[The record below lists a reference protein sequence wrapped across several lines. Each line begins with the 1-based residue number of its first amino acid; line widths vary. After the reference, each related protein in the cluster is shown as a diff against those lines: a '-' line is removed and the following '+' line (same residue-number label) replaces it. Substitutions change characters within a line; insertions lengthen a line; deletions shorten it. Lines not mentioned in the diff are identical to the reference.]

1 MADRQQSFVL
11 LYIGI
16 DEAGYG
22 PMLGPLCVGVAAV
35 RLERWTPEAGVPD
48 IWAHLKAAVCKS
60 PRDSKGRLAVAD
72 SKKLCKPMAQG
83 AGRLAEAERSV
94 LGFVQAMTG
103 AMPRSDHDLF
113 EALVVAPG
121 SLDWY
126 AGDPTPCP
134 AHADAAEAAIAANAL
149 GIALKHAGVGVD
161 LLRVART
168 DEARFNAM
176 VAGGRSK
183 ANTTLAAIAEH
194 APHIL
199 RLIENAIDEQGEVH
213 TRIVLDRQGGRTRY
227 EAALSH
233 VFGRP
238 LRTLAEAAEA
248 STYEF
253 TDLPNARIRVQAKAE
268 DEHFPV
274 ALASMQAK
282 LVRELSME
290 RFNAFW
296 SQRREGVKPTAGYTT
311 DARRWLADMGGAL
324 SDQERRSLIRLA

>member
-1 MADRQQSFVL
+1 ML

-22 PMLGPLCVGVAAV
+22 PMLGPLCVGVAAM
-35 RLERWTPEAGVPD
+35 RLERWKPDDGVPD
-48 IWAHLKAAVCKS
+48 LWSHLKAAVCKS
-60 PRDSKGRLAVAD
+60 PRDSKARLAVAD
-72 SKKLCKPMAQG
+72 SKKLCKPMAHG

-103 AMPRSDHDLF
+103 AMPRSDRDLF
-113 EALVVAPG
+113 EALAVTPG

-126 AGDPTPCP
+126 AGEPTPCP

-149 GIALKHAGVGVD
+149 CVTLKHAGVGVD

-183 ANTTLAAIAEH
+183 ANTTLSAIAEH
-194 APHIL
+194 APHIIK
-199 RLIENAIDEQGEVH
+199 LIENAIDENGRGASEVH
-213 TRIVLDRQGGRTRY
+213 TRIVIDRQGGRTRY

-253 TDLPNARIRVQAKAE
+253 ADLPNARIRVQAKAE
-268 DEHFPV
+268 DGHFPV

-296 SQRREGVKPTAGYTT
+296 SQRRAGVKPTAGYTT
-311 DARRWLADMGGAL
+311 DARRWLADMDGAL
-324 SDQERRSLIRLA
+324 SDQELRSLIRLA

>member
-1 MADRQQSFVL
+1 ML

-22 PMLGPLCVGVAAV
+22 PMLGPLCVGVAGL
-35 RLERWTPEAGVPD
+35 RLERWTPDDGVPD
-48 IWAHLKAAVCKS
+48 LWQLLKAAVCTS
-60 PRDSKGRLAVAD
+60 PRDAKARLAVAD

-94 LGFVQAMTG
+94 LGFVHASTG
-103 AMPRSDHDLF
+103 AMPRNDHELF
-113 EALVVAPG
+113 GALAVPPG
-121 SLDWY
+121 SLTWY
-126 AGDPTPCP
+126 AGEPTPCP

-149 GIALKHAGVGVD
+149 SVALQHAGVSID
-161 LLRVART
+161 LLRVARV
-168 DEARFNAM
+168 DEASFNAM

-183 ANTTLAAIAEH
+183 ANTTLAAITDH

-199 RLIENAIDEQGEVH
+199 KLIENAIDEHGEVH
-213 TRIVLDRQGGRTRY
+213 TRIVIDRQGGRTRY
-227 EAALSH
+227 EAALSR

-248 STYEF
+248 STYELA
-253 TDLPNARIRVQAKAE
+253 DLPNARIRVQAKAE

-290 RFNAFW
+290 RFNAYW
-296 SQRREGVKPTAGYTT
+296 GHRRAGVKPTAGYTT
-311 DARRWLADMGGAL
+311 DARRWLADMDGAL
-324 SDQERRSLIRLA
+324 SQQERRSLIRLA

>member
-1 MADRQQSFVL
+1 VL

-35 RLERWTPEAGVPD
+35 RVQNWQPQEQAPNVWSLLRR
-48 IWAHLKAAVCKS
+48 AVCKA
-60 PRDSKGRLAVAD
+60 PGDKKGRLAVAD

-83 AGRLAEAERSV
+83 HGRLAEAERSV
-94 LGFVQAMTG
+94 LGFVHALTG
-103 AMPRSDHDLF
+103 AMPGCDGELF
-113 EALVVAPG
+113 EALGVAACEPG
-121 SLDWY
+121 WY
-126 AGDPTPCP
+126 SGEPMACP
-134 AHADAAEAAIAANAL
+134 AHANAAEVKIAANMLARAMAATGISCELL
-149 GIALKHAGVGVD
+149 GVS
-161 LLRVART
+161 RT

-176 VAGGRSK
+176 IAGGRSK

-199 RLIENAIDEQGEVH
+199 TLIENTRDEFGEVH

-253 TDLPNARIRVQAKAE
+253 ADLPNARIRVQARAE
-268 DEHFPV
+268 DGHFPV

-290 RFNAFW
+290 RFNAYW
-296 SQRREGVKPTAGYTT
+296 GGRREGVKPTAGYTT
-311 DARRWLADMGGAL
+311 DARRWLADMEGAI
-324 SDQERRSLIRLA
+324 SADERRALVRLA

>member
-1 MADRQQSFVL
+1 ML

-22 PMLGPLCVGVAAV
+22 PMLGPLCVGVAVV
-35 RLERWTPEAGVPD
+35 RVDRWTPDVGVPD
-48 IWAHLKAAVCKS
+48 VWALLKAAVSRS
-60 PRDSKGRLAVAD
+60 PRDAKGRLAVAD
-72 SKKLCKPMAQG
+72 SKKLCKPMAHG

-94 LGFVQAMTG
+94 LGFVSAMTG

-113 EALVVAPG
+113 EALAVAPG

-126 AGDPTPCP
+126 AGEPSPCP

-149 GIALKHAGVGVD
+149 GMALKHAGVGVE

-168 DEARFNAM
+168 DEARFNAQI
-176 VAGGRSK
+176 AGGRSK
-183 ANTTLAAIAEH
+183 ANTTLFAIAEH
-194 APHIL
+194 APHIMT
-199 RLIENAIDEQGEVH
+199 LIENAIDEYGEVH

-253 TDLPNARIRVQAKAE
+253 ADIPNARVRVQAKAE
-268 DEHFPV
+268 DAHFPV

-290 RFNAFW
+290 RFNAYW
-296 SQRREGVKPTAGYTT
+296 AQRRAGVKPTAGYVT
-311 DARRWLADMGGAL
+311 DARRWLADMDGAL
-324 SDQERRSLIRLA
+324 SADERRALIRLA

>member
-1 MADRQQSFVL
+1 ML

-22 PMLGPLCVGVAAV
+22 PMLGPLCVGVAGL
-35 RLERWTPEAGVPD
+35 RLERWTPNDGVPD
-48 IWAHLKAAVCKS
+48 VWALLKSAVCRS
-60 PRDSKGRLAVAD
+60 PRDARGRLAVAD

-94 LGFVQAMTG
+94 LGFVHALTG
-103 AMPRSDHDLF
+103 TPPTTDAELF
-113 EALVVAPG
+113 ETLAVQNG

-126 AGDPTPCP
+126 VGEPVAWP
-134 AHADAAEAAIAANAL
+134 AHAEPAEARIAANAL
-149 GIALKHAGVGVD
+149 GIALKHAGVKVEC
-161 LLRVART
+161 LRVART
-168 DEARFNAM
+168 DEARFNALI
-176 VAGGRSK
+176 AGGRSK

-199 RLIENAIDEQGEVH
+199 TLIENTQDKCGEVH

-227 EAALSH
+227 EAALSQA
-233 VFGRP
+233 FGRP

-253 TDLPNARIRVQAKAE
+253 VGLPNARIRVQAKAE

-290 RFNAFW
+290 RFNAYW
-296 SQRREGVKPTAGYTT
+296 SARRAGVAPTAGYTT
-311 DARRWLADMGGAL
+311 DARRWLADMDGAL
-324 SDQERRSLIRLA
+324 SERERTSLIRLA

>member
-1 MADRQQSFVL
+1 ML

-35 RLERWTPEAGVPD
+35 RVEGWQPQERAPNVWSLLRG
-48 IWAHLKAAVCKS
+48 AVCKA
-60 PRDSKGRLAVAD
+60 PGDKKRRLAVAD

-83 AGRLAEAERSV
+83 HGRLAEAERSV
-94 LGFVQAMTG
+94 LGFLHAMTG
-103 AMPRSDHDLF
+103 SLPGHDGELF
-113 EALVVAPG
+113 AALGVAPCEPG
-121 SLDWY
+121 WY
-126 AGDPTPCP
+126 AGEPMACP
-134 AHADAAEAAIAANAL
+134 WHADAVETKIAANMLSRAM
-149 GIALKHAGVGVD
+149 ARAGVSCE
-161 LLRVART
+161 LLRVSRT

-176 VAGGRSK
+176 IAGGRSK

-199 RLIENAIDEQGEVH
+199 KLIQNAIDEYGQVH

-227 EAALSH
+227 ESALSQA
-233 VFGRP
+233 FGSP

-253 TDLPNARIRVQAKAE
+253 VDLPNARIRVQAKAE

-290 RFNAFW
+290 RFNAYW
-296 SQRREGVKPTAGYTT
+296 GGRREGVRPTAGYTT
-311 DARRWLADMGGAL
+311 DARRWLADMDGAL
-324 SDQERRSLIRLA
+324 SAEERRALIRLA

>member
-1 MADRQQSFVL
+1 ML

-22 PMLGPLCVGVAAV
+22 PMLGPLCVGMAGL
-35 RLERWTPEAGVPD
+35 RLERWTQEDGVPD
-48 IWAHLKAAVCKS
+48 VWHLLRAAVCKS
-60 PRDSKGRLAVAD
+60 PRDAKGRLAVAD

-94 LGFVQAMTG
+94 LGFVHALSGTT
-103 AMPRSDHDLF
+103 PTTDSELF
-113 EALVVAPG
+113 RALSVQTG

-126 AGDPTPCP
+126 AGEPVAWP
-134 AHADAAEAAIAANAL
+134 AHAERAEARIAANAL
-149 GIALKHAGVGVD
+149 GIALKQAGVKVEC
-161 LLRVART
+161 LRVSRT

-176 VAGGRSK
+176 IAGGRSK

-199 RLIENAIDEQGEVH
+199 KLIENAIKTHGEVH
-213 TRIVLDRQGGRTRY
+213 SRIVLDRQGGRTRY
-227 EAALSH
+227 EAALSRA
-233 VFGRP
+233 FGRP
-238 LRTLAEAAEA
+238 LRVLAEAAEA

-253 TDLPNARIRVQAKAE
+253 VDYPNTRIRVQAKAE

-282 LVRELSME
+282 LIRELSME
-290 RFNAFW
+290 RFNAYW
-296 SQRREGVKPTAGYTT
+296 GTRRAGVVPTAGYTT
-311 DARRWLADMGGAL
+311 DARRWLADMDGAL
-324 SDQERRSLIRLA
+324 SEQERRSLIRLA